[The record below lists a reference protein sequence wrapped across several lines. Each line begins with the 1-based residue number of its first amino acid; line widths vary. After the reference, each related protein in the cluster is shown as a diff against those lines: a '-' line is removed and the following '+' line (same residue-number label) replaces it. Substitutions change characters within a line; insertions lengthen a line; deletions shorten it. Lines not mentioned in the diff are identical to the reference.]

1 MAPIKSKSKVSKS
14 SKSLGTKVLIPN
26 VGQVNL
32 HTGHLS
38 FIRDVTG
45 SSNTDFKSIQ
55 DLRKLIDSARRV
67 CRNRRLGSETQAF
80 AFFLALEDEA
90 NGCIR
95 VESPDYATFAEVWDK
110 YCDTKFRVRGERTL
124 TPYGKSVSRGIFVG
138 KPEKDKGW
146 RDAFTSFPLH
156 TSPCDVCLFLTS
168 IVKTS
173 SGSESPYGL
182 LDVKGIHDFFLIKV
196 GQDRITPGGEDE
208 ASTSMEEPDYNP
220 QSPLLVEV
228 SQVEISDE
236 EDDVPLST
244 FVTPKSSRFPE
255 LKSQKESHRIGKRL
269 AGESGNIET
278 AQEDPEK
285 VAPKQAETIPAVN
298 TLVNV
303 FTPGAIEW

>member
-1 MAPIKSKSKVSKS
+1 MAPIKSKNIVSKR

-26 VGQVNL
+26 VGQVKL

-45 SSNTDFKSIQ
+45 SSNADFQSIL
-55 DLRKLIDSARRV
+55 DLRKLIDSAKSV
-67 CRNRRLGSETQAF
+67 CLKRRLGSETQAF

-95 VESPDYATFAEVWDK
+95 VESPDYAVFAEVWEK

-138 KPEKDKGW
+138 KPEKEKGW
-146 RDAFTSFPLH
+146 REAFTSYPLH

-196 GQDRITPGGEDE
+196 GQDRIAPTGEDE
-208 ASTSMEEPDYNP
+208 PGTSVEEPDYNP
-220 QSPLLVEV
+220 QSPLPEEG
-228 SQVEISDE
+228 SRAEIGDE
-236 EDDVPLST
+236 EDDLPLSA
-244 FVTPKSSRFPE
+244 FVTPKSSRFQE

-269 AGESGNIET
+269 AREGGNDET
-278 AQEDPEK
+278 AQEDSAK
-285 VAPKQAETIPAVN
+285 VASKQTETVPVVN
-298 TLVNV
+298 SLVNV
-303 FTPGAIEW
+303 FTPGPIEW